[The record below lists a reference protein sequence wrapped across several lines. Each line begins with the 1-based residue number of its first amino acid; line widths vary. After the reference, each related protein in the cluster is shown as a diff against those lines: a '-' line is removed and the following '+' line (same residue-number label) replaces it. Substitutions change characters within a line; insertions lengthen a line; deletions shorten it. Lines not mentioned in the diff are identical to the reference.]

1 MHAAQKISHRLFGAI
16 ETAEDGAID
25 AEGLLP
31 AGRALTHGIAQIAP
45 YAKQRFIGI
54 THVPAERLRTAAVQ
68 IVFGQGL
75 IAVDSV
81 FLDEQPQCGTA
92 IEKPFERAGVEFQ
105 FLREV
110 RRGSRTFVQ
119 AVEDAQRFGGEHGLG
134 MAKGLD
140 EIEDRLRV
148 RNGHA
153 HTSISN

>member
-68 IVFGQGL
+68 IMFGHRL
-75 IAVDSV
+75 IAVDSG
-81 FLDEQPQCGTA
+81 FLREQSEGGTA
-92 IEKPFERAGVEFQ
+92 VEQAFERAGVELQ
-105 FLREV
+105 FHCEV
-110 RRGSRTFVQ
+110 RRGCRTFV
-119 AVEDAQRFGGEHGLG
+119 
-134 MAKGLD
+134 
-140 EIEDRLRV
+140 
-148 RNGHA
+148 
-153 HTSISN
+153 